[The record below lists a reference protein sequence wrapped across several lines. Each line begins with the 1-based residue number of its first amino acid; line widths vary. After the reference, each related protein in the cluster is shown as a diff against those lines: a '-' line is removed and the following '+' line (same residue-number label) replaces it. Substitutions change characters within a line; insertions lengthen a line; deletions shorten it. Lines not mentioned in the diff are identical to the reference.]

1 MDLKLTNF
9 SPLVPGEYSK
19 KEFINRGEMK
29 KKEGRE
35 ESEMESGRLKMSKN
49 SEFRAFA
56 LLQNTFCSCLAREGQ
71 EDLCTLD

>member
-1 MDLKLTNF
+1 
-9 SPLVPGEYSK
+9 
-19 KEFINRGEMK
+19 MK